1 VRRRLRGRVP
11 SAAWLCAL
19 AAFLVTAA
27 WSTITPPF
35 EVPDETAHVSYTQD
49 LAENGTIPNDKERG
63 VFSDEQ
69 GRLIDAL
76 LFNTTVGRSGNG
88 SIWYELQDRSVD
100 GVESQALPRG
110 NAGGLQSNS
119 NQPPLYYLLT
129 VPAYYAG
136 SVLGDGLLERMAL
149 MRLVSAL
156 LAALTTLFVYLFLR
170 ELFAEPWTW
179 AVGALAVAFQPVF
192 GFISGGITPD
202 ALLATACAAL
212 FFALARAFRRGLT
225 LGRGVGIGA
234 ALAVG
239 ALAKLNFLGLI
250 QGAFLGLGLLVW
262 RSRERIRALV
272 PAGAAV
278 GVLMA
283 ASVAY
288 ILMNVLVW
296 DRRVWG
302 GGEATATTNVGGG
315 YGADPL
321 GLSNQLGYTWQLY
334 FPRLPFMADQFG
346 YFPPYTTWFKGGVGL
361 FGWLDTGFPQWA
373 YDVAL
378 GLAVPIVLLAIV
390 GLVRRRG
397 LLVARWPELLTYAVV
412 VAGLLAAIGFSGIR
426 YRHDSGQAFEQARY
440 LLPLLP
446 LYAAGIA
453 LAALGAGRRFGRH
466 VGAALVVL
474 AIGHTVFAQLLVIS
488 RFYA

>member
-1 VRRRLRGRVP
+1 MTRRLP
-11 SAAWLCAL
+11 SAAWWCAL
-19 AAFLVTAA
+19 AAFLVAAA

-35 EVPDETAHVSYTQD
+35 EIPDETAHVSYAQD
-49 LAENGTIPNDKERG
+49 LAENGTIPNDEDRG
-63 VFSDEQ
+63 VFSDDQ
-69 GRLIDAL
+69 ARLLDAL
-76 LFNTTVGRSGNG
+76 LFGTTVGRPANG

-100 GVESQALPRG
+100 GVESQDLARG

-136 SVLGDGLLERMAL
+136 SAGGGLLERMAL

-156 LAALTTLFVYLFLR
+156 LAAITTLFVYLFLR

-179 AVGALAVAFQPVF
+179 TVGALAVAFQPMF
-192 GFISGGITPD
+192 GFLSGGITPD
-202 ALLATACAAL
+202 TLLTTACAAL
-212 FFALARAFRRGLT
+212 FFGFARAFRRGLT
-225 LGRGVGIGA
+225 PRLGYGIGA

-239 ALAKLNFLGLI
+239 ALAKLNFLALI
-250 QGAFLGLGLLVW
+250 PGALLGLGLLVW
-262 RSRERIRALV
+262 RSRERIRALI
-272 PAGAAV
+272 PASAAV
-278 GVLMA
+278 GILVA
-283 ASVAY
+283 ASTAY

-321 GLSNQLGYTWQLY
+321 GLSNQLGYIWQLY

-346 YFPPYTTWFKGGVGL
+346 YFPPYTTWFKGSIGI
-361 FGWLDTGFPQWA
+361 FGWLDTFFPNWA
-373 YDVAL
+373 YVVAL
-378 GLAVPIVLLAIV
+378 GIVLPIALLAVV
-390 GLVRRRG
+390 GLVQRRA
-397 LLVARWPELLTYAVV
+397 LLAGRWPELLTYAAIA
-412 VAGLLAAIGFSGIR
+412 AGLLAAIGFSGIR
-426 YRHDSGQAFEQARY
+426 YRHDSGQVFEQARY
-440 LLPLLP
+440 LFPLLP
-446 LYAAGIA
+446 LYGALIA

-466 VGAALVVL
+466 VGAGLVVL
-474 AIGHTVFAQLLVIS
+474 AIGHTLLAQLLVIS

>member
-1 VRRRLRGRVP
+1 MTR
-11 SAAWLCAL
+11 AAYWCML
-19 AAFLVTAA
+19 AAFLVAAA
-27 WSTITPPF
+27 WSTITPPY

-49 LAENGTIPNDKERG
+49 LAENGTIPNDTDRG
-63 VFSDEQ
+63 VFSDDQ

-88 SIWYELQDRSVD
+88 SIWYELQDRTVD
-100 GVESQALPRG
+100 GVESQPLAPG

-136 SVLGDGLLERMAL
+136 SAVGGGLLDRMAL

-239 ALAKLNFLGLI
+239 ALAKLNFIALVP
-250 QGAFLGLGLLVW
+250 GALLGLGLLVW

-278 GVLMA
+278 GVLAA
-283 ASVAY
+283 ASLAY
-288 ILMNVLVW
+288 ILLNLLVW
-296 DRRVWG
+296 DRSAWG
-302 GGEATATTNVGGG
+302 GGETTATTNVGGG
-315 YGADPL
+315 GGAEAL
-321 GLSNQLGYTWQLY
+321 GLGNQLGYTWQLY
-334 FPRLPFMADQFG
+334 LPRLPFMNDQFG

-361 FGWLDTGFPQWA
+361 FGWLDTPFPQWG

-378 GLAVPIVLLAIV
+378 GIAIPIVLLAIV
-390 GLVRRRG
+390 ALVQRRG
-397 LLVARWPELLTYAVV
+397 LLVARWPELLTYAALA
-412 VAGLLAAIGFSGIR
+412 AGLLAAIGFSGIR

-440 LLPLLP
+440 LFPLLP
-446 LYAAGIA
+446 LYAAGVA

-474 AIGHTVFAQLLVIS
+474 AIGHTVVAQLLVIA